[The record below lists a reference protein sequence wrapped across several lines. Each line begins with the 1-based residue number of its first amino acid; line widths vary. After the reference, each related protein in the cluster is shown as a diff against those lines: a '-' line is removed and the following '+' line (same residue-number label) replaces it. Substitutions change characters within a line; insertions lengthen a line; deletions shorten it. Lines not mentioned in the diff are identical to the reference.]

1 MASIIVAQL
10 LFLEN
15 QGSNKP
21 IHIYINSP
29 GGVVTSGLAIYDTM
43 QYIQSPVS
51 TLCLGQACSMASLLL
66 AAGSPGLRR
75 ALPNS
80 RVMLH
85 QPLGGFSG
93 QASDIEIH
101 AREILEIKKRLNM
114 LYVKHTGRTLA
125 EIEKVTDR
133 DYWLSAEDAKNFGIV
148 DAVITK
154 RTGDVSA
161 LRPDT
166 TEAKTDN

>member
-1 MASIIVAQL
+1 
-10 LFLEN
+10 
-15 QGSNKP
+15 
-21 IHIYINSP
+21 
-29 GGVVTSGLAIYDTM
+29 
-43 QYIQSPVS
+43 
-51 TLCLGQACSMASLLL
+51 
-66 AAGSPGLRR
+66 
-75 ALPNS
+75 
-80 RVMLH
+80 
-85 QPLGGFSG
+85 
-93 QASDIEIH
+93 
-101 AREILEIKKRLNM
+101 M

-125 EIEKVTDR
+125 EIGKYSRPIPNSLIMILFIRTIEKVTDR